1 MHVASEG
8 QVKSASRSRTV
19 AAKTDACFNI
29 VTDIETYPEWVSGIS
44 AVEVL
49 ETDDQNRCLTARF
62 TAQSFGRTTS
72 YVLAYSYEMAPNKLS
87 WSLVES
93 DILEQ
98 LSGSYSFTQTADGE
112 TQVDYE
118 VSVKLSVQI
127 PGFVQRRAEDKIIS
141 SALDG
146 LSARLASNS

>member
-1 MHVASEG
+1 MASES
-8 QVKSASRSRTV
+8 QTKSASRTRTLG
-19 AAKTDACFNI
+19 ANTEDCFAI
-29 VTDIETYPEWVSGIS
+29 VIDIESYPEWVSGIS
-44 AVEVL
+44 AVEVVSK
-49 ETDDQNRCLTARF
+49 DDQERAKTARF

-72 YVLAYSYEMAPNKLS
+72 YVLEYDYEMAPNKLS

-93 DILEQ
+93 DILDE
-98 LSGSYSFTQTADGE
+98 LSGSYSFTKTADGE

-127 PGFVQRRAEDKIIS
+127 PGFIQRRAEDKIIS